1 MRVGSRTC
9 PGVGPSAR
17 VAPQQSPI
25 LSADD
30 PHGERMIAI
39 VKRTNAQHGL
49 SPSNSRSIARYSLTN
64 ATLQLSVKAVFSA
77 DIPSPRQ
84 CRTRSN

>member
-1 MRVGSRTC
+1 MTGGSRIC

-25 LSADD
+25 LSADA
-30 PHGERMIAI
+30 PNGARIIAP
-39 VKRTNAQHGL
+39 VNLANAQHGF
-49 SPSNSRSIARYSLTN
+49 SPSNARSIARYSLTN
-64 ATLQLSVKAVFSA
+64 EMLQLSVKAVCSA

-84 CRTRSN
+84 